1 MLSIEIY
8 MIGDII
14 LKKKYMKALVV
25 ATTLAIPFAAY
36 STPALAALKVEANQS
51 VAAVSDRTYDTEIKI
66 YKDQTNETS
75 IASQYI
81 TNPKVT
87 VEDGRKIVTVTL
99 QDSDYFQYLRI
110 EDKNQ
115 PGVFHDVKVLSEDKR
130 KNGTKVVQFEMGEF
144 EKKYNMQMHIR
155 IPAMGYDHK
164 FLTQFEIKD
173 PNIGNVE
180 TEKPDGN
187 TNSGNNETDTSV
199 DSQNMITDNK
209 LKELVNKKVFNRKDV
224 NTPITKEEL
233 LQVKE
238 LFLNTSEIQDYSGL
252 KYMPNLEFLTVAN
265 AKIKD
270 PSFFANLKQ
279 VKKLALRSN
288 EIEDVT
294 PLIKMDHLDYL
305 DLSKNKIAN
314 VAPLAEMKNIKS
326 LFLANNQIEDITPLG
341 KMEQLDYLNVANN
354 KVSNV
359 APLSQLKN
367 LTNLSLA
374 GNEIENIKPL
384 YTLPLQDLTLTRNK
398 VKDLSGIEQMKQLEE
413 LWVGKN
419 EITDVTP
426 LSKMTQLKVLNVP
439 NNELKDI
446 TPLSSLVNLQK
457 LDLEANYISDLS
469 PVSKLNKLVYL
480 SFVANEIRDVRP
492 VIELSKK
499 AYINVQNQKVFL
511 EDTEVNKE
519 VKVPIYEKD
528 GEVSTK
534 IRLNSDGGTYSN
546 GVVKWSTPGEKV
558 YEFGVKDPFADTGI
572 FFTGSVIQN
581 VVEDKGDN
589 TSKEDEKVEVV
600 EFKDVPKGHW
610 SEEAIHYLAKENIFK
625 GYGNGQFGFGDR
637 ITRGQVASLVQRYLK
652 LENKVEQ
659 KERFTDTKGH
669 MFEHDIATV
678 AQAGIMQGDGTGEFR
693 PDGALTRYEM
703 SVVLH
708 KVFQLK
714 EAGNNKGN
722 FTDVPTGHWAEGYV
736 KALADNNI
744 SKGDGKGNFLGDD
757 FVTREQYA
765 QFLYNAI
772 TK

>member
-1 MLSIEIY
+1 MLSIKIY

-51 VAAVSDRTYDTEIKI
+51 VVAASERTYDTEIKI
-66 YKDQTNETS
+66 YKDQKDEPS
-75 IASQYI
+75 MVSQYI
-81 TNPKVT
+81 KDPKVAIA
-87 VEDGRKIVTVTL
+87 DGKKIVTVTI

-130 KNGTKVVQFEMGEF
+130 KNGTKVVQFEIGEF
-144 EKKYNMQMHIR
+144 EKKHNMQMHIL
-155 IPAMGYDHK
+155 IPAIGYDHK
-164 FLTQFEIKD
+164 YQVQFEIKD
-173 PNIGNVE
+173 PTVGDKEV
-180 TEKPDGN
+180 EKPDDN
-187 TNSGNNETDTSV
+187 SNSGNTGTDNPV
-199 DSQNMITDNK
+199 DNQNMITDNK
-209 LKELVNKKVFNRKDV
+209 LRELVNKKVFNRKDL

-233 LQVKE
+233 LQVKD
-238 LFLNTSEIQDYSGL
+238 LFLNTNEILDYSAL
-252 KYMPNLEFLTVAN
+252 KYMPNLKSLTVAN
-265 AKIKD
+265 AKITD

-279 VKKLALRSN
+279 LNHLALRGNEFSDVTPLVKMDNLESLDLSN
-288 EIEDVT
+288 NKITNVTPLVEMKNVKSLYLSGNQIEDVT
-294 PLIKMDHLDYL
+294 A
-305 DLSKNKIAN
+305 LS
-314 VAPLAEMKNIKS
+314 
-326 LFLANNQIEDITPLG
+326 
-341 KMEQLDYLNVANN
+341 KMEQLDYLNLANN
-354 KVSNV
+354 KITNV
-359 APLSQLKN
+359 APLSALKN
-367 LTNLSLA
+367 VTYLTLA
-374 GNEIENIKPL
+374 GNQIEDIKPL
-384 YTLPLQDLTLTRNK
+384 YSLPLKDLVLTRNK
-398 VKDLSGIEQMKQLEE
+398 VKDLSGIDQMNQLNK
-413 LWVGKN
+413 LFIGKN
-419 EITDVTP
+419 QIEDVTP
-426 LSKMTQLKVLNVP
+426 LTKMTQLTELDLP

-534 IRLNSDGGTYSN
+534 IRLKSDGGTYSN
-546 GVVKWSTPGEKV
+546 GVVKWNTPGEKV

-572 FFTGSVIQN
+572 FFTGSVIQK
-581 VVEDKGDN
+581 VVN
-589 TSKEDEKVEVV
+589 EKVAEEVI

-610 SEEAIHYLAKENIFK
+610 SEKAINHLAKEKLFV
-625 GYGNGQFGFGDR
+625 GYGNGKFGFGDN
-637 ITRGQVASLVQRYLK
+637 ITRGQVAVLIQKHLK
-652 LENKVEQ
+652 LERNLEQ
-659 KERFTDTKGH
+659 KAKFTDTKGNAY
-669 MFEHDIATV
+669 EGAIEAV
-678 AQAGIMQGDGTGEFR
+678 AQAGIMTGYDNGQFR
-693 PDGALTRYEM
+693 PDGVLTRYEM
-703 SVVLH
+703 SVVLQ

-714 EAGNNKGN
+714 GNEKSVES
-722 FTDVPTGHWAEGYV
+722 FIDVPTGHWAEGYV

-765 QFLYNAI
+765 KFLYNAI

>member
-1 MLSIEIY
+1 M
-8 MIGDII
+8 
-14 LKKKYMKALVV
+14 KKNYMKALVV

-36 STPALAALKVEANQS
+36 STPALAALKAEANQS
-51 VAAVSDRTYDTEIKI
+51 VVAASERTYATEIKI
-66 YKDQTNETS
+66 YKDQKDEPS
-75 IASQYI
+75 MVSQYI
-81 TNPKVT
+81 KDPKVT
-87 VEDGRKIVTVTL
+87 IADGKKIVTVTM

-110 EDKNQ
+110 EDRNQ

-130 KNGTKVVQFEMGEF
+130 KNGTKVVQFEIGEF
-144 EKKYNMQMHIR
+144 EKKHNMQMHIL
-155 IPAMGYDHK
+155 IPAIGYDHK
-164 FLTQFEIKD
+164 YQVQFEIKD
-173 PNIGNVE
+173 PTVGNKE
-180 TEKPDGN
+180 TEKPDDN
-187 TNSGNNETDTSV
+187 SNSGNTETENPV
-199 DSQNMITDNK
+199 DNQNMITDNK
-209 LKELVNKKVFNRKDV
+209 LRELVNKKVFNRKDL

-233 LQVKE
+233 LQVKD
-238 LFLNTSEIQDYSGL
+238 LFLNTNEILDYSAL
-252 KYMPNLEFLTVAN
+252 KYMPNLKSLTVAN

-279 VKKLALRSN
+279 LNHLALRGNEFSDVTPLVKMENLESLDLSN
-288 EIEDVT
+288 NKITNVAPLVEMKNVKSLYLSGNQIEDVT
-294 PLIKMDHLDYL
+294 A
-305 DLSKNKIAN
+305 LS
-314 VAPLAEMKNIKS
+314 
-326 LFLANNQIEDITPLG
+326 

-354 KVSNV
+354 KITNV
-359 APLSQLKN
+359 APLSALKN
-367 LTNLSLA
+367 VTYLTLA
-374 GNEIENIKPL
+374 GNQIEDIKPL
-384 YTLPLQDLTLTRNK
+384 YSLPLTDLVLTRNK

-413 LWVGKN
+413 LWIGKN
-419 EITDVTP
+419 EIKDVTP
-426 LSKMTQLKVLNVP
+426 LSKMTQLKELHLP

-457 LDLEANYISDLS
+457 LDLEANYISDLTPAS
-469 PVSKLNKLVYL
+469 NLKKLVFL

-492 VIELSKK
+492 VIELSKT

-511 EDTEVNKE
+511 EETEVNKE
-519 VKVPIYEKD
+519 VKVSIYEKD
-528 GEVSTK
+528 GKISTK
-534 IRLNSDGGTYSN
+534 IRLKSEGGTYSN
-546 GVVKWSTPGEKV
+546 DAVKWSTSGEKI

-581 VVEDKGDN
+581 VVE
-589 TSKEDEKVEVV
+589 SKEDEKIEAVV
-600 EFKDVPKGHW
+600 FKDVPKGHW

-625 GYGNGQFGFGDR
+625 GYGNGKFGFGDN
-637 ITRGQVASLVQRYLK
+637 ITRGQVAALVQRYLK

-669 MFEHDIATV
+669 MFEQDIATV

-693 PDGALTRYEM
+693 PDGVLTRYEM
-703 SVVLH
+703 SVVLY

-714 EAGNNKGN
+714 EVENNKGN
-722 FTDVPTGHWAEGYV
+722 FNDVPTGHWAEGSV

>member
-1 MLSIEIY
+1 

-14 LKKKYMKALVV
+14 LKKSYIKALVV
-25 ATTLAIPFAAY
+25 ATTLAIPFATY
-36 STPALAALKVEANQS
+36 STPALAALKAEANQS
-51 VAAVSDRTYDTEIKI
+51 VAAASERTYDTEIKI
-66 YKDQTNETS
+66 YKDQKDEPS
-75 IASQYI
+75 MVSQYI
-81 TNPKVT
+81 KNPKVAI
-87 VEDGRKIVTVTL
+87 EDGKKIVTVTI

-115 PGVFHDVKVLSEDKR
+115 PGVFQDVKVLSEDKR
-130 KNGTKVVQFEMGEF
+130 KNGTKVVQFEIGEF
-144 EKKYNMQMHIR
+144 EKKHNMQMHIL
-155 IPAMGYDHK
+155 IPAIGYDHK
-164 FLTQFEIKD
+164 YQVQFEIKD
-173 PNIGNVE
+173 PTVGDKE
-180 TEKPDGN
+180 TEKPDDN
-187 TNSGNNETDTSV
+187 SNSGNTETDHPV

-209 LKELVNKKVFNRKDV
+209 LRELVNKKVFNRKDL

-233 LQVKE
+233 LQVKD
-238 LFLNTSEIQDYSGL
+238 LFLNTNEILDYSAL
-252 KYMPNLEFLTVAN
+252 KYMPNLKSLTVAN
-265 AKIKD
+265 AKITD

-279 VKKLALRSN
+279 LNHLALRGNEFSDVTPLVKLDNLASLDLSN
-288 EIEDVT
+288 NKITNVAPLVEMKNVKSLYLSGNQIEDVT
-294 PLIKMDHLDYL
+294 
-305 DLSKNKIAN
+305 A
-314 VAPLAEMKNIKS
+314 LA
-326 LFLANNQIEDITPLG
+326 
-341 KMEQLDYLNVANN
+341 KMEQLDYLNLANN
-354 KVSNV
+354 KITNV
-359 APLSQLKN
+359 APLSALKN
-367 LTNLSLA
+367 VTYLTLA
-374 GNEIENIKPL
+374 GNQIEDIKPL
-384 YTLPLQDLTLTRNK
+384 YSLPLKDLVLTRNK
-398 VKDLSGIEQMKQLEE
+398 VKDLSGIDQMNQLNK
-413 LWVGKN
+413 LFIGKN
-419 EITDVTP
+419 QIEDVTP
-426 LSKMTQLKVLNVP
+426 LAKMTQLTELDLP

-446 TPLSSLVNLQK
+446 TPLSNLVNLQK

-499 AYINVQNQKVFL
+499 AYINIQNQKVFL

-534 IRLNSDGGTYSN
+534 IRLKSDGGTYSN

-581 VVEDKGDN
+581 VVESKGDNNSKENN

-625 GYGNGQFGFGDR
+625 GYGNGQFGFGDS

-669 MFEHDIATV
+669 MFEQEIATV

-693 PDGALTRYEM
+693 PDGVLTRYEM
-703 SVVLH
+703 SVVLQ

-714 EAGNNKGN
+714 GNEKSVES
-722 FTDVPTGHWAEGYV
+722 FTDVPKGHWAEGYV

-772 TK
+772 KK

>member
-1 MLSIEIY
+1 M
-8 MIGDII
+8 
-14 LKKKYMKALVV
+14 V
-25 ATTLAIPFAAY
+25 
-36 STPALAALKVEANQS
+36 
-51 VAAVSDRTYDTEIKI
+51 
-66 YKDQTNETS
+66 
-75 IASQYI
+75 SQYI
-81 TNPKVT
+81 KDPKVT
-87 VEDGRKIVTVTL
+87 IADGKKIVTVTM

-130 KNGTKVVQFEMGEF
+130 KNGTKVVQFEIGEF
-144 EKKYNMQMHIR
+144 EKKHNMQMHIL
-155 IPAMGYDHK
+155 IPAIGYDHK
-164 FLTQFEIKD
+164 YQVQFEIKD
-173 PNIGNVE
+173 PTVGDKE
-180 TEKPDGN
+180 TEKRDDN
-187 TNSGNNETDTSV
+187 SNSGNTETDHPV
-199 DSQNMITDNK
+199 DNQNMITDNK
-209 LKELVNKKVFNRKDV
+209 LRELVNKKVFNRKDL

-233 LQVKE
+233 LQVKD
-238 LFLNTSEIQDYSGL
+238 LFLNTNEILDYSAL
-252 KYMPNLEFLTVAN
+252 KYMPNLKSLTVAN

-270 PSFFANLKQ
+270 PSFFTSLKQ
-279 VKKLALRSN
+279 LKHLALRGN
-288 EIEDVT
+288 EFSDVT
-294 PLIKMDHLDYL
+294 PLVKMDHLDSL
-305 DLSKNKIAN
+305 DLSNNKITN
-314 VAPLAEMKNIKS
+314 VAPLIEMKNVKS
-326 LFLANNQIEDITPLG
+326 LYLSGNQIEDVTALA
-341 KMEQLDYLNVANN
+341 KMEQLDYLNLANN
-354 KVSNV
+354 KITNV
-359 APLSQLKN
+359 APLSALKN
-367 LTNLSLA
+367 VTYLTLA
-374 GNEIENIKPL
+374 GNQIEDIKPL
-384 YTLPLQDLTLTRNK
+384 YSLPLKDLVLTRNK

-413 LWVGKN
+413 LWIGKN
-419 EITDVTP
+419 EIKDVTP
-426 LSKMTQLKVLNVP
+426 LSKMTQLKQLHLP

-457 LDLEANYISDLS
+457 LDLEANYISDLTPAS
-469 PVSKLNKLVYL
+469 NLKKLVFL

-492 VIELSKK
+492 VIELSKT

-511 EDTEVNKE
+511 EETEVNKE

-528 GEVSTK
+528 GKISTK
-534 IRLNSDGGTYSN
+534 IRLKSEGGTYSN
-546 GVVKWSTPGEKV
+546 DAVKWSTPGEKV

-581 VVEDKGDN
+581 VVESKEDN
-589 TSKEDEKVEVV
+589 TSKEDNNSKEDEKVGVV

-669 MFEHDIATV
+669 MFEQDIATV

-693 PDGALTRYEM
+693 PDGVLTRYEM
-703 SVVLH
+703 SVVLY

-714 EAGNNKGN
+714 EDENNKVN
-722 FTDVPTGHWAEGYV
+722 FNDVPTGHWAEEYV

-772 TK
+772 MK